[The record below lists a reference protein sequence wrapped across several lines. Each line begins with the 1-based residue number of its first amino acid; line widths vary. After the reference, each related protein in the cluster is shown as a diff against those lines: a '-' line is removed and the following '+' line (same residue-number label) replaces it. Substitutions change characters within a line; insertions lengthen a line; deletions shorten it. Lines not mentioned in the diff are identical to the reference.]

1 MRKTMHEFVWY
12 TTIWPVLCANSII
25 SSARWISMST
35 NNSLIQGIAL
45 DPFLLTGRGD
55 VAYMIADISE
65 VREDQIKDIYKKLA
79 ATPFNIVTRML
90 Y

>member
-1 MRKTMHEFVWY
+1 MRKIMHEFVWY
-12 TTIWPVLCANSII
+12 TTIWLALCVSSII
-25 SSARWISMST
+25 SSVRWISMWT
-35 NNSLIQGIAL
+35 NNSLIQGIGL
-45 DPFLLTGRGD
+45 DPFLLTGRGN
-55 VAYMIADISE
+55 VAYMIADISQ

>member
-1 MRKTMHEFVWY
+1 MLESVLC
-12 TTIWPVLCANSII
+12 TTIWPVLYVSSII
-25 SSARWISMST
+25 FLAKWISMWT
-35 NNSLIQGIAL
+35 NSSLIQGITL
-45 DPFLLTGRGD
+45 DSLLLTARGD

>member
-1 MRKTMHEFVWY
+1 
-12 TTIWPVLCANSII
+12 
-25 SSARWISMST
+25 
-35 NNSLIQGIAL
+35 
-45 DPFLLTGRGD
+45 
-55 VAYMIADISE
+55 MIADISE